1 MAFNWDNAV
10 DPKIS
15 NNMRYLLYYSRLSN
29 LAKTMFKWDGLPDT
43 VNSEYL
49 EKCLFETG
57 KACFFKDDNMGYLS
71 LGCAEDGINVYGN
84 PVNIRPIA
92 SNGVSFRSYSSD
104 ECVFIKNTP
113 DLMPTRILSQQYA
126 RSLFDIDTARDVN
139 IKAQKTPVLILCDRQ
154 NKESMKAVYE
164 KWAGNEPVI
173 YGAKNAFDQNAFTV
187 LRTDSPFVAGQ
198 LQDIKLSIYYE
209 YITMLGLGK
218 AEFKRERQ
226 LTDEIASALA
236 ESNALA
242 NIMLSGRQAAC
253 DDINRKFNLTVTVS
267 LRAKT
272 DYYDPMFGATNS
284 STSYTFGG
292 GITSKRQYQ
301 GFMSGMGDE

>member
-1 MAFNWDNAV
+1 MAFNWDNQL
-10 DPKIS
+10 DPAIT
-15 NNMRYLLYYSRLSN
+15 NNIRFMLYYSRLSN
-29 LAKTMFKWDGLPDT
+29 LAKTMFEWSGFPDS
-43 VNSEYL
+43 VNPDYL
-49 EKCLFETG
+49 EKCLFERG
-57 KACFFKDDNMGYLS
+57 KACFFKDDNLGYIA
-71 LGCAEDGINVYGN
+71 LGCVDEGLNVYGD
-84 PVNIRPIA
+84 PIRIRPVA
-92 SNGVSFRSYSSD
+92 ANTVNFREYNSS
-104 ECVFIKNTP
+104 ECVFIRNTP
-113 DLMPTRILSQQYA
+113 DMMPTNILSQQYA

-154 NKESMKAVYE
+154 NKTTMQAVYD
-164 KWAGNEPVI
+164 KWSGNEPVI
-173 YGAKNAFDQNAFTV
+173 YGAKNAFDQNGFTV
-187 LRTDSPFVAGQ
+187 LRTDAPFVAGQ

-209 YITMLGLGK
+209 YLTMLGLGK

-226 LTDEIASALA
+226 LTDEVATALA

-242 NIMLSGRQAAC
+242 NIMMSQREKAC
-253 DDINRKFNLTVTVS
+253 ETINRMFNLNVSVS

-272 DYYDPMFGATNS
+272 DYYDPMFGASNS